1 MNLRQLE
8 CFKATMD
15 NGTVTRAAVLL
26 GISQPAVSNM
36 IAGLEHELG
45 FVLFERA
52 NGRLRP
58 TPEAQYLY
66 EDVVRTLGS
75 LERTAETARA
85 IRNRTQGNLV
95 VASYP
100 GLAIDF
106 LPGVIARFLDGRP
119 QVRIEL
125 YSRSSHVL
133 HDLIPAQGFDI
144 AIADLPATTTGV
156 RTEPLAMECVC
167 VLPAAHPLAR
177 HDVLSPELLSGVPFI
192 SLFKE
197 HATHYS
203 LASAFAAANAAWNVV
218 VECRLFA
225 TCCAL
230 ASRGTGV
237 ALVDPITAS
246 EYATR
251 NVVVRRFAPAIRY
264 EVALLFPTER
274 LGSALLDDFAAL
286 LRERLAP
293 FLAGARDGRPARPP
307 GAAPLGRRRGR
318 RG

>member
-36 IAGLEHELG
+36 LAGLEHELG
-45 FVLFERA
+45 FALFERV

-75 LERTAETARA
+75 LERTTETARA
-85 IRNRTQGNLV
+85 IRHRTHGNLV

-106 LPGVIARFLDGRP
+106 LPLVVSTFLKGRP

-156 RTEPLAMECVC
+156 RTEPLALECLC
-167 VLPAAHPLAR
+167 VLPAGHPLEK
-177 HDVLSPELLSGVPFI
+177 HDLLTPELLSGVPFI

-237 ALVDPITAS
+237 AVVDPITAS
-246 EYATR
+246 EYAMR
-251 NVVVRRFAPAIRY
+251 NVVVRPFVPAIRY

-274 LGSALLDDFAAL
+274 LGSALLDDFVAL
-286 LRERLAP
+286 LRERLGP
-293 FLAGARDGRPARPP
+293 FLAKPKTPAGAHAPP
-307 GAAPLGRRRGR
+307 RRALGG
-318 RG
+318 

>member
-1 MNLRQLE
+1 VNLRQLE

-66 EDVVRTLGS
+66 QDVVRTLGS

-85 IRNRTQGNLV
+85 IRHRTQGNLV

-100 GLAIDF
+100 GLAIEF
-106 LPGVIARFLDGRP
+106 LPRVIASFLQGRP

-133 HDLIPAQGFDI
+133 HDLIPAQGFDV

-156 RTEPLAMECVC
+156 RTEPLVLECLC
-167 VLPAAHPLAR
+167 VLPAGHPLAR
-177 HDVLSPELLSGVPFI
+177 HEILTPELLSGAPFI
-192 SLFKE
+192 SLFKQ

-203 LASAFAAANAAWNVV
+203 LASAFASANAAWNVV

-230 ASRGTGV
+230 ASGGAGV
-237 ALVDPITAS
+237 AVVDPITAS
-246 EYATR
+246 DYAGR
-251 NVVVRRFAPAIRY
+251 NVVVRPFSPAIRY

-274 LGSALLDDFAAL
+274 LGSALLDDFVAL
-286 LRERLAP
+286 LREHLNP
-293 FLAGARDGRPARPP
+293 FLAKTEQEAMAGPR
-307 GAAPLGRRRGR
+307 
-318 RG
+318 